1 MNIDPLF
8 NLRNEFLLD
17 FTMFV
22 IPIILFV
29 TIFGENVLVFYV
41 LMLSLILFACILI
54 LSNKSNTLLNSNEKE
69 IFNEVGSQRLLGNKI
84 IKLSINTYRASV
96 FVITS
101 VVIIAVDF
109 NIFSQIHAKTS
120 EFGISLMDLG
130 VGLFIFC
137 HSMRVIRNSND
148 KEIVK
153 HIPFKKY
160 LNSK

>member
-17 FTMFV
+17 FTMIV

-120 EFGISLMDLG
+120 EFGIRSVFVFYANSLL
-130 VGLFIFC
+130 V
-137 HSMRVIRNSND
+137 
-148 KEIVK
+148 
-153 HIPFKKY
+153 
-160 LNSK
+160 LNIDY